1 MGKKMTLKE
10 TDGKKGGRQHRNSSD
25 ADWDGDGVCKGW
37 EMSTSHGR
45 F

>member
-10 TDGKKGGRQHRNSSD
+10 TDGKKRGQRHGNL
-25 ADWDGDGVCKGW
+25 GDGGVCRGW

>member
-1 MGKKMTLKE
+1 MSKKMSLKK
-10 TDGKKGGRQHRNSSD
+10 TDGKKGGQQHRSLGD
-25 ADWDGDGVCKGW
+25 LHWDGDGVCKGW